1 MAAIWTLCW
10 NENSG
15 YCALY
20 RFLAV
25 AIGLINK
32 AYVYKNDEMNVK
44 ELVMLIIPSLVGVTG
59 YGILQYYLNIYEK
72 DTGKSLTDTYGF
84 YGALSF
90 VHYFISIIAI
100 LVMTTMFQNW
110 KVAQEEQ
117 TGQELV
123 LNQVSDMKKHIGEVE
138 KLYQDIRSLRHDMG
152 IIYRCWNILWQ
163 RIIWMMQQNIWSI

>member
-1 MAAIWTLCW
+1 MLCIV
-10 NENSG
+10 
-15 YCALY
+15 
-20 RFLAV
+20 FLAV

-32 AYVYKNDEMNVK
+32 AYVYKNDEMSVK

-117 TGQELV
+117 TGQELI
-123 LNQVSDMKKHIGEVE
+123 LNQVSDMKSISGKW
-138 KLYQDIRSLRHDMG
+138 KSCIRISAACVMTWG